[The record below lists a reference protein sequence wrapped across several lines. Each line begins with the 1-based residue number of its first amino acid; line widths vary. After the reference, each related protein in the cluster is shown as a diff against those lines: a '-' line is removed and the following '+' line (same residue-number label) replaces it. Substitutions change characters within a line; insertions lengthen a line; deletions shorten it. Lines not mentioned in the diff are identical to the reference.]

1 MLRCYMKK
9 VAFIVPYFGKLPNYF
24 QLFLNSCRLNK
35 NFKWIIVTDDKT
47 SYSWPQNV
55 QKIDMSFEDL
65 RQRIQSKFDFRIE
78 LPTPYKLCDYK
89 PTYGYIFEDLIQDY
103 PFWGYCDID
112 TIMGKLDNFLSS
124 DFLNQYDKLFE
135 LGHMTIFK
143 NTFENNRMFMKKIG
157 GSFPY
162 KEALTSEDIFVFDEV
177 SQKNSLSIND
187 IFLQNGKNVF
197 AADWSYN
204 VSVTTTAFTQVVL
217 KNRKFELQPRRK
229 NQVII
234 WDNQDGLRLYYTDSK
249 EIHYIDLMYIHL
261 QQRKMKVSTNIDSR
275 MIEII
280 PNEFV
285 EIDSLPT
292 TIATLTQMKKK
303 NISFHRFRLMWKW
316 KVKKFF
322 KR

>member
-1 MLRCYMKK
+1 MKK

-24 QLFLNSCRLNK
+24 QLFLNSCKLNG

-55 QKIDMSFEDL
+55 QKIDMSFEHL

-78 LPTPYKLCDYK
+78 LSTPYKLCDYK

-112 TIMGKLDNFLSS
+112 TIMGKLDNFLSF

-143 NTFENNRMFMKKIG
+143 NTFENNRMFMKKID

-162 KEALTSEDIFVFDEV
+162 KEALTSKEIFVFDEV
-177 SQKNSLSIND
+177 SERNSLSIND

-197 AADWSYN
+197 TADWSYN
-204 VSVTTTAFTQVVL
+204 VSVTPTAFTQVVL
-217 KNRKFELQPRRK
+217 KNRKFERQPREK

-234 WDNQDGLRLYYTDSK
+234 WDTQDGLRLYYTDSK
-249 EIHYIDLMYIHL
+249 EIHSIGLMYIHL
-261 QQRKMKVSTNIDSR
+261 QQRKMKVSANIDSR
-275 MIEII
+275 MIAII

-292 TIATLTQMKKK
+292 TVAALTQMKKK
-303 NISFHRFRLMWKW
+303 NISFHRLRLIWKW
-316 KVKKFF
+316 KVEKKLKMF
-322 KR
+322 K